1 MIGRK
6 GEQGRRKGRG
16 KGREEKVG
24 GGGDRLT
31 VARCMH

>member
-1 MIGRK
+1 MNKVDGRE
-6 GEQGRRKGRG
+6 GEREG

-24 GGGDRLT
+24 GRGDRLT